1 MDPTDPTEPTLRAP
15 DAAGLDP
22 RLAPTMAR
30 QHEATVAAI
39 ARKRRENETENDGGS
54 R

>member
-1 MDPTDPTEPTLRAP
+1 MGGMTMDPTDLRAP
-15 DAAGLDP
+15 DASGLDP
-22 RLAPTMAR
+22 RLVPTMAR

-39 ARKRRENETENDGGS
+39 ARKRRENENDGGS